1 MPIVFASL
9 CAVVYGIAD
18 YLGGR
23 ASRATASAAVAMIG
37 QAVSGVL
44 VLLLV
49 VSIGTPAPTW
59 PTFAWGGAAGA
70 AGAIG
75 IACFYAALASGAMS
89 VVAPISAVIAVVL
102 PVIVGLVEGDRPLAI
117 AYVGFACAVVAVA
130 LVSGLGQAAVVSV
143 PAGVTGLAVAGG
155 VGFGSMFVLMERT
168 ADDSGLWPLVAI
180 RASSVPLLAIVVLV
194 RRTSVRSTGRSTLL
208 LIVMSGALDMAANGL
223 YLAAVRRDL
232 LSIVAVISAMYP
244 VSTVILAN
252 RFDRERVHRSQLLG
266 MGFGAMTVAFVTL
279 GRA

>member
-9 CAVVYGIAD
+9 CAAIYGIAD

-23 ASRATASAAVAMIG
+23 ASRAVASAAVAMIG

-49 VSIGTPAPTW
+49 VSIGTPTPTW

-75 IACFYAALASGAMS
+75 IACFYAALSRGAMS
-89 VVAPISAVIAVVL
+89 VVAPISAVISVVL
-102 PVIVGLVEGDRPLAI
+102 PVAVGLAEGDRPRAI
-117 AYVGFACAVVAVA
+117 AYIGFGSAVVAVA
-130 LVSGLGQAAVVSV
+130 LVSGLGQAAVATV
-143 PAGVTGLAVAGG
+143 PAGVIGLAVAGG

-168 ADDSGLWPLVAI
+168 ADDSGMWPLVAI
-180 RASSVPLLAIVVLV
+180 RASSVPLLAAVVLA
-194 RRTSVRSTGRSTLL
+194 RRISVRGVSNSTLR
-208 LIVMSGALDMAANGL
+208 LIVMSGVLDMAANGL

-232 LSIVAVISAMYP
+232 LSIVAVISSMYP
-244 VSTVILAN
+244 VSTVVLAS
-252 RFDRERVHRSQLLG
+252 RLDHERIHRSQLVG
-266 MGFGAMTVAFVTL
+266 MVFGAAALALVTL

>member
-1 MPIVFASL
+1 MPIVLAAM
-9 CAVVYGIAD
+9 CAVVYGVAD

-23 ASRATASAAVAMIG
+23 ASRVTASAAVAMVG

-49 VSIGTPAPTW
+49 VSLGTPAPAW

-89 VVAPISAVIAVVL
+89 VVAPISAVISVVL
-102 PVIVGLVEGDRPLAI
+102 PVIVGLAQGDRPLAI
-117 AYVGFACAVVAVA
+117 AYVGFASAVVAVA
-130 LVSGLGQAAVVSV
+130 LVSGFGQAAVAAV
-143 PAGVTGLAVAGG
+143 PAGVIGLAVAGG

-180 RASSVPLLAIVVLV
+180 RASSVPLLAIVVLA
-194 RRTSVRSTGRSTLL
+194 RRTPVRGVGRSTLL
-208 LIVMSGALDMAANGL
+208 MIVLSGALDMAANGL

-244 VSTVILAN
+244 VSTVVLAS
-252 RFDRERVHRSQLLG
+252 RLDGERIHRSQLLG
-266 MGFGAMTVAFVTL
+266 MGFGAVAVAFVTL